1 MTALKKIWAF
11 LKTHWYIPVIL
22 LLAVLFRGKIKN
34 LTKILESSEDRYKKQ
49 IDAIETAAREK
60 EVAKKTII
68 KDYNDALTA
77 VEKKYKIENKE
88 LNDTEKRYIREVV
101 KNWKDDPEQI
111 AERFAIKFGFRYVPK
126 SEDNT
131 D

>member
-1 MTALKKIWAF
+1 MTALRKIWAF

-60 EVAKKTII
+60 
-68 KDYNDALTA
+68 
-77 VEKKYKIENKE
+77 
-88 LNDTEKRYIREVV
+88 RR
-101 KNWKDDPEQI
+101 
-111 AERFAIKFGFRYVPK
+111 
-126 SEDNT
+126 
-131 D
+131 